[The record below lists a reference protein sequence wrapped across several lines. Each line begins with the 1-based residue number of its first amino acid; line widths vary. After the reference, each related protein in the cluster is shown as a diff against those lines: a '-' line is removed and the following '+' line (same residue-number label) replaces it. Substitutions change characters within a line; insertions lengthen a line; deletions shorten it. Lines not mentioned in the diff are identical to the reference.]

1 MGRKTEG
8 MPNDASQPHPDSR
21 PTGIRWWPVGVILGV
36 MVLAMGVV
44 QSIGEF
50 PFQRRNLICLGI
62 AGGAAGLLLFW
73 WLFLSRARWSL
84 RLAGIAGIALLAGL
98 ARLTLRIRGVT
109 GDLIPIVET
118 RWAQPSTPSPIRSSA
133 DSTGTVSSSV
143 ARSNST
149 TRLPGD
155 YPQFLGLNRN
165 GIVDGPAF

>member
-1 MGRKTEG
+1 MQTD
-8 MPNDASQPHPDSR
+8 MPQCFSHRQPV
-21 PTGIRWWPVGVILGV
+21 GIRWWPVGVILGM
-36 MVLAMGVV
+36 MVVAMGVV

-73 WLFLSRARWSL
+73 WLFLSRARWTL

-118 RWAQPSTPSPIRSSA
+118 RWAQPSTPS
-133 DSTGTVSSSV
+133 
-143 ARSNST
+143 
-149 TRLPGD
+149 
-155 YPQFLGLNRN
+155 
-165 GIVDGPAF
+165 